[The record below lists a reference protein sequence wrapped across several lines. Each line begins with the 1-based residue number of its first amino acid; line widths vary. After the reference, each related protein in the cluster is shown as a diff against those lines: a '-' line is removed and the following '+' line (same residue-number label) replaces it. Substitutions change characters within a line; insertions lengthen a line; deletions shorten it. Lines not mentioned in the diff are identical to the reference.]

1 MRSSIEIEIIK
12 KNQTNSGAEKYNAW
26 NKNPKD
32 SINIRHKQTRGG
44 KNLRIQ
50 RQRGQMDKKQD
61 PTTCCL

>member
-44 KNLRIQ
+44 KKSENSKTE
-50 RQRGQMDKKQD
+50 G
-61 PTTCCL
+61 PNG